1 MACAQDVFNADDMKA
16 FSRVST
22 NEVVGRHLHKL
33 VQVPMQ
39 IYIFRTSLSSFL
51 FFFFFFFVNFFFQV
65 LGESLHLTSEYLAQE
80 AKVEFVQSHV
90 TTLEAENLKLKK
102 ELITAMN
109 EANLAE
115 EKVKTLTNEL
125 RTKQQLTLEK
135 YE

>member
-1 MACAQDVFNADDMKA
+1 MKA